1 MFISLLTQCPG
12 REASCWNPHCFYW
25 AIFLLSNLDSL
36 RTFANLAMICI
47 QEYVMF
53 ANANPVVC
61 MHKSQWACL
70 RRFFLKR
77 NVTSEL
83 ALLQMLNDPF
93 LTPSCFFFPEGS
105 SHSVFPTPVLNHCC
119 TVWWYTLSS
128 KNFLLFTFSKPAWN
142 EAEGKELERDGKK

>member
-1 MFISLLTQCPG
+1 MPWKRS
-12 REASCWNPHCFYW
+12 
-25 AIFLLSNLDSL
+25 FLLKSSLFLLGKFSAFQPRLFENLCKLSYAL
-36 RTFANLAMICI
+36 
-47 QEYVMF
+47 YSG
-53 ANANPVVC
+53 VC
-61 MHKSQWACL
+61 DVCQCKSCCL
-70 RRFFLKR
+70 YAQVTVGLFKEIFFLKR

-105 SHSVFPTPVLNHCC
+105 SHSVFPRPVLNHCC

>member
-1 MFISLLTQCPG
+1 MPWKRS
-12 REASCWNPHCFYW
+12 
-25 AIFLLSNLDSL
+25 FLLKSSLFLLGNFSAFQPRLFENLCKLSYAL
-36 RTFANLAMICI
+36 YSGVC
-47 QEYVMF
+47 EF

-70 RRFFLKR
+70 RRFFFLKR

-105 SHSVFPTPVLNHCC
+105 SHSVFPRPVLNHCC